1 MPLIKR
7 KSNLK
12 RIQFDQILS
21 LDGEWVRNQVLRF
34 FSEDAP
40 YGDLTTESFIPPE
53 NIGEA
58 EIIAC
63 EKAVFS
69 GAEVLRHCFADLTKV
84 ELLVNDG
91 NVVEKGTKLAVI
103 EGSVRD
109 ILTRER
115 VVLNLIQRLCG
126 IATNV
131 KKYVDVSAP
140 SEFIILD
147 TRKTTPG
154 LRRLEKYAV
163 ACGGA
168 YNHRMDLSSAILIKD
183 NHIAAAGG
191 LKNAEA
197 FTRSIHPKIPVELEV
212 DSIMQIEEAKDIEL
226 DGFLLDNMTPE
237 ETKACVKLIR
247 KFKDGDSIFIESS
260 GSITLE
266 TLPDY
271 VWTGIDA
278 VSIGALTNQANSVD
292 IKLELR

>member
-1 MPLIKR
+1 ML
-7 KSNLK
+7 
-12 RIQFDQILS
+12 QHLS
-21 LDGEWVRNQVLRF
+21 GI
-34 FSEDAP
+34 ST
-40 YGDLTTESFIPPE
+40 LTSKF
-53 NIGEA
+53 
-58 EIIAC
+58 C
-63 EKAVFS
+63 EK
-69 GAEVLRHCFADLTKV
+69 
-84 ELLVNDG
+84 
-91 NVVEKGTKLAVI
+91 I
-103 EGSVRD
+103 EGSKA
-109 ILTRER
+109 IL
-115 VVLNLIQRLCG
+115 
-126 IATNV
+126 
-131 KKYVDVSAP
+131 
-140 SEFIILD
+140 LD

-212 DSIMQIEEAKDIEL
+212 DSIIQIEEAKDIEL